1 MILNSSIFVVF
12 FCVKAK
18 IETRA
23 LKAKRPGFTDE
34 RYSETEYFFEN
45 GKSPFLSLFFSHP
58 SFDVLWTLPA
68 NF

>member
-12 FCVKAK
+12 LCVKAK

-45 GKSPFLSLFFSHP
+45 GKSPFLSLFFLHP
-58 SFDVLWTLPA
+58 SFDVL
-68 NF
+68 